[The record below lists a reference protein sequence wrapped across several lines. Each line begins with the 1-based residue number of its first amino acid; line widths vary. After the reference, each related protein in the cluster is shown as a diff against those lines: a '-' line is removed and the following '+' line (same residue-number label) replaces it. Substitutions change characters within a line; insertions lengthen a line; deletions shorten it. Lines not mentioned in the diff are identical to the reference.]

1 SERFEKALERLRGEL
16 QRTAPSP
23 RAPPEPV
30 RDPLRVYRFVIRH
43 ELFVDHTPDTLLDF
57 AVRSYERTREQLE
70 ALAKR
75 IDAGSTWQGLVDKS
89 KADRFT
95 LETLHEESKKL
106 ALRARDFAVEKELV
120 TIPESARGFDVRPA
134 APDAIT
140 PFGHYRGRGARTQ
153 GTYVTAPVSERMP
166 AEELAERLR
175 DNNRY
180 WTTIV
185 SLHEAVP
192 GHHLQYEVLRT
203 VQRVRIR
210 RAFAPPTYVEGWG
223 LYTEQMMFQN
233 GYFGEDPLFE
243 LTLLRM
249 RLWRCARVVIDLGL
263 QTGSMTR
270 EEAVRLLVDGVR
282 MEPVS
287 ARAEVEHYGRRPGYF
302 SGYLLG
308 FDFFVRLRRRCEE
321 LKGARF
327 LQRDFHDRI
336 LQLGPLPPGP
346 LESLMLRWARD

>member
-1 SERFEKALERLRGEL
+1 
-16 QRTAPSP
+16 
-23 RAPPEPV
+23 
-30 RDPLRVYRFVIRH
+30 
-43 ELFVDHTPDTLLDF
+43 
-57 AVRSYERTREQLE
+57 VRSYERTREQLE